1 MENHK
6 LVRNL
11 RNLAME
17 AADALWAIDH
27 GKKPERDPI
36 AINQDLHRLRPQIDA
51 MFPPL
56 PEEEKGK

>member
-1 MENHK
+1 MENHQ
-6 LVRNL
+6 LVRRL

-36 AINQDLHRLRPQIDA
+36 AINQDLHRLRPQIDTA
-51 MFPPL
+51 FPPL
-56 PEEEKGK
+56 MEEKRK